1 MKYCISIL
9 LIIFIL
15 FIKCDKN
22 GSDPY
27 VPDPV
32 PTVPNA
38 PNLTAPSD
46 GSSTTDNTPYFN
58 WSDPTY
64 AVSYHIQID
73 DLSSFPSPVIDQTNL
88 SNSSY
93 TVSPTLSNDT
103 WYWRVRAKNDAGAWG
118 SWSSIWSFTVNTVS
132 DPISPNTSI
141 TGGPSGTINYDD
153 VQFTYTGSDNIT
165 SVSNLVYSYRLTG
178 YSSSWSSYS
187 GSTTKS
193 YSNLSNGSYAFE
205 VKAKDEAG
213 NIDSSPASRS
223 FTINVPDPVDSIS
236 PNTSITGGPSGTIN
250 YDDVQFTYTGS
261 DNITSV
267 SNLVYSYRLTGYS
280 SSWSSYSGST
290 TKSYSNL
297 SNGSYA
303 FEVKA
308 KDEAGNIDS
317 SPASRSFTINV
328 PDPVPSAPTLS
339 SPSNGSTIT
348 DDTPYFNWNDP
359 TYATGYHIQVDDAS
373 SFYSLVI
380 EYTNLAGSNFNTPSN
395 ESLDSDTY
403 YWRVRAHNSAGTW
416 GDWSDV
422 WHFTVDLPPVLL
434 DVTVGAYADAYVSQE
449 LPNNN
454 FGSEGTLAISS
465 GGSGMM
471 HSYIDFDIDWIP
483 TGAIVDD
490 AELRL
495 YPVSLTD
502 YGYVAVAR
510 ASASWIESSITWN
523 NAPGWVSPV
532 VTSTPS
538 GNNQWWEINVTSIV
552 EEWVTNGDYN
562 RGFFLEGSSG
572 LIMVHSRNSGS
583 SSYRPKLFVQYHI
596 P

>member
-1 MKYCISIL
+1 VKYCISIL

-132 DPISPNTSI
+132 DP
-141 TGGPSGTINYDD
+141 
-153 VQFTYTGSDNIT
+153 
-165 SVSNLVYSYRLTG
+165 
-178 YSSSWSSYS
+178 
-187 GSTTKS
+187 
-193 YSNLSNGSYAFE
+193 
-205 VKAKDEAG
+205 
-213 NIDSSPASRS
+213 
-223 FTINVPDPVDSIS
+223 IS